1 MDIILVGRGGL
12 WHTDDTKQLYIILI
26 KAWKIKDVHSL
37 VRMDE
42 KNVVAIQGPRYIV
55 PRYYCSFSDLED
67 LMELLHFMFLR
78 FSGTEK
84 EKIGQ

>member
-1 MDIILVGRGGL
+1 MRTGCSRTVDQGGHHTCWEGRGGL

-26 KAWKIKDVHSL
+26 KAWKIKDVHAL

-55 PRYYCSFSDLED
+55 IL
-67 LMELLHFMFLR
+67 
-78 FSGTEK
+78 
-84 EKIGQ
+84 

>member
-26 KAWKIKDVHSL
+26 EAWKIKDVHAL

-55 PRYYCSFSDLED
+55 
-67 LMELLHFMFLR
+67 LL
-78 FSGTEK
+78 
-84 EKIGQ
+84 

>member
-26 KAWKIKDVHSL
+26 KAWEIKDVHAL

-55 PRYYCSFSDLED
+55 ILYF
-67 LMELLHFMFLR
+67 F
-78 FSGTEK
+78 
-84 EKIGQ
+84 

>member
-26 KAWKIKDVHSL
+26 KAWKIKDVHAL

-42 KNVVAIQGPRYIV
+42 KNCGGNSRPKIHSIIVV
-55 PRYYCSFSDLED
+55 
-67 LMELLHFMFLR
+67 FLTWR
-78 FSGTEK
+78 
-84 EKIGQ
+84 I